1 MASVISSGD
10 ETCNKLCLIQ
20 YSGVLTLGG
29 RLDAHEM
36 RTLQEAGVEVL
47 THFDFSDVKGMH
59 SSAPDVVS
67 GRPATLAAEGEE
79 IFCSGCNPSGGIR
92 KSGIT
97 YCIMYLKDYTED
109 EMMLA
114 TANESGFDT
123 GYTLSRFLRTFPKLY
138 NVNDVVATIT
148 AHSWIYDFGILQ
160 PRDVHY
166 LQGRIPPDAI
176 SRDGT
181 RET

>member
-29 RLDAHEM
+29 RLDAHEI

-59 SSAPDVVS
+59 LSAPDAVS
-67 GRPATLAAEGEE
+67 GSPATLAAEGGD
-79 IFCSGCNPSGGIR
+79 IFCCGCNPSGG
-92 KSGIT
+92 KCAAV
-97 YCIMYLKDYTED
+97 YCIMYLKDYSED

-114 TANESGFDT
+114 TAHSGFDR
-123 GYTLSRFLRTFPKLY
+123 GYNLSRFLHSFPKLY
-138 NVNDVVATIT
+138 NVDDVVATIT

-166 LQGRIPPDAI
+166 LKGKIPPDAI